1 MNNIYVII
9 RTTSDEPYV
18 GFAIRAFDTMEA
30 ANEYM
35 VTLAQEIFQ
44 MRNEGDKTIE
54 VDENCTAQIE
64 WNDGEDFDW
73 LSIDKVEFVRSP
85 DDAT

>member
-1 MNNIYVII
+1 MCAY
-9 RTTSDEPYV
+9 
-18 GFAIRAFDTMEA
+18 AIRALLGMEA

-44 MRNEGDKTIE
+44 MRIRIE

-64 WNDGEDFDW
+64 WNDGDISTGSP
-73 LSIDKVEFVRSP
+73 SIR
-85 DDAT
+85 